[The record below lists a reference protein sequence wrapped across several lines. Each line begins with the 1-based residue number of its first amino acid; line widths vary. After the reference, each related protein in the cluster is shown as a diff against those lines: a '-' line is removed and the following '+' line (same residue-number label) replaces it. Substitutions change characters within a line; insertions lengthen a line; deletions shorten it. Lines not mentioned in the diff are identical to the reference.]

1 MISECHFPLSS
12 AWGSRHSLMRALIA
26 GIKGMDA
33 GLTFYYERRE
43 VEARHHTV
51 F

>member
-1 MISECHFPLSS
+1 MIFECRFSVSS
-12 AWGSRHSLMRALIA
+12 AWGTRHSLMRALIA
-26 GIKGMDA
+26 GIKGMIA

-43 VEARHHTV
+43 VEARRHTA